1 MKKYII
7 IFLVGL
13 TFRSYSQ
20 SGIKY
25 FVPDTVEILLE
36 KQVRSF
42 KNNIKDEKVYF
53 LLGKENDNTYHLS
66 LIRDKSNQ
74 IDNMIAKLLK
84 SNNRCI
90 VIDQEQY
97 PLIFDYD
104 FTFGTPKETQIGE
117 FGQREGNMVRSNM
130 LFHGYSIY
138 FNMKGQVLKVSKY

>member
-74 IDNMIAKLLK
+74 IDNMTAKLLK

-117 FGQREGNMVRSNM
+117 FGKREGNIVRSNM